1 MSSYQVSRRN
11 FMKGTAAGGL
21 ALTSFG
27 APFGAQQAFAADIA
41 SEELRTVGLSV
52 TVQERILADFKAKSG
67 VKAVSGK
74 GAIFPDT
81 QTELLSGS
89 TAYDCWETIGERL
102 PAVIETNKIEAIP
115 TSALKNWGNIRDT
128 FTKPNPKWDKTKQIA
143 GQIWKDDKQTQLW
156 MVPTVYNYD
165 SIGYRPDLVSKEE
178 ASTWTAIFDDKF
190 KGKTGL
196 NVDPLIAFGQA
207 VMAMNSLGLLQVPN
221 PGNPDKK
228 AIDEASK
235 FLISKKK
242 NGQFRALWGDFG
254 ELVNLL
260 ASGEMILA
268 DAWQPAVMAVKAQGK
283 QCTYA
288 VPKEG
293 YRAWSIGI
301 SPITGTPNKEA
312 VIAYADYWL
321 SGPPATIV
329 SEQGYYSPTTN
340 IKSLMPPDKYA
351 FWYEGKPWKGAPE
364 RGIKEGDLRDG
375 GSLEQRA
382 STVAYWHQWPDEYDY
397 LMKKWDEFLS
407 A

>member
-1 MSSYQVSRRN
+1 MSRYNMSRRR
-11 FMKGTAAGGL
+11 FMQSAASGVAVS
-21 ALTSFG
+21 ALG
-27 APFGAQQAFAADIA
+27 APFGAQQAFAATLA
-41 SEELRTVGLSV
+41 NQELRTVGLSV

-89 TAYDCWETIGERL
+89 TSYDCWETIGERL
-102 PAVIETNKIEAIP
+102 PAVKATNKIESVP

-128 FTKPNPKWDKTKQIA
+128 FTKANPKWDKKNQIV
-143 GQIWKDDKQTQLW
+143 GQIWKDEKQTELW
-156 MVPTVYNYD
+156 MIPTVYNYD
-165 SIGYRPDLVSKEE
+165 SIGYRPDLVSAEE

-207 VMAMNSLGLLQVPN
+207 VLAMNSLKLINAPN

-228 AIDEASK
+228 TIDEASK

-242 NGQFRALWGDFG
+242 GGQFRALWGDFG

-283 QCTYA
+283 KCSYA
-288 VPKEG
+288 VPKE
-293 YRAWSIGI
+293 
-301 SPITGTPNKEA
+301 P
-312 VIAYADYWL
+312 L
-321 SGPPATIV
+321 
-329 SEQGYYSPTTN
+329 
-340 IKSLMPPDKYA
+340 
-351 FWYEGKPWKGAPE
+351 
-364 RGIKEGDLRDG
+364 
-375 GSLEQRA
+375 RA
-382 STVAYWHQWPDEYDY
+382 STWPVA
-397 LMKKWDEFLS
+397 